1 MKVIGEVNK
10 FENVRCLPMSLS
22 SEIRDV
28 PLSIESGVELEW
40 NGEGCY
46 SLALLYF
53 RLNLG

>member
-53 RLNLG
+53 RSNLG